1 MDVLTHLLSQII
13 PIAMILSAVIGVAL
27 IFVTDDGGTRLAVG
41 GLALLVGI
49 VGVGAL
55 ILL

>member
-13 PIAMILSAVIGVAL
+13 PIAMILCAVIGVAL
-27 IFVTDDGGTRLAVG
+27 IFVADDGGTRLAVG
-41 GLALLVGI
+41 GLSLLVGL
-49 VGVGAL
+49 VGAGAL